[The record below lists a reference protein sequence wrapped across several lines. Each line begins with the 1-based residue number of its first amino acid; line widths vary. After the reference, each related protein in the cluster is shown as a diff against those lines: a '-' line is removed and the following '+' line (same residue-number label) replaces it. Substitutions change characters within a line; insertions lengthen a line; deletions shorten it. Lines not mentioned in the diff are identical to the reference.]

1 MSSDALSNLAK
12 IGKIKTEAMNRAE
25 IDRMLVMARKRFA
38 DSGYTQVSQEGRF
51 TSVYNA
57 IHGAALAA
65 LRWHGYRSENRYIV
79 FQSLGHTL
87 AWPASQWR
95 VVDAAHQKRNLA
107 EYEGFLEIEESA
119 IAELRLLAEKLFA
132 DVDRLIGADKDT
144 NIA

>member
-1 MSSDALSNLAK
+1 MSSDALGNLAK
-12 IGKIKTEAMNRAE
+12 IGRIKAEPMNRAE
-25 IDRMLVMARKRFA
+25 IDRMLVMARKRLA
-38 DSGYTQVSQEGRF
+38 DSSYPQVSQEGRF

-87 AWPASQWR
+87 AWSASLWR
-95 VVDAAHQKRNLA
+95 VLDAAHQKRNLA

-132 DVDRLIGADKDT
+132 DVDRLISAGKDT
-144 NIA
+144 NID

>member
-1 MSSDALSNLAK
+1 MTLEALSNLAK
-12 IGKIKTEAMNRAE
+12 IGKIKAEPMNRAE
-25 IDRMLVMARKRFA
+25 IDRMLVMARKP
-38 DSGYTQVSQEGRF
+38 
-51 TSVYNA
+51 
-57 IHGAALAA
+57 LAA

-95 VVDAAHQKRNLA
+95 VLDAAHQKRNLA

-132 DVDRLIGADKDT
+132 DVDRLIGASKDT
-144 NIA
+144 KIA